1 MLSFKKTLPK
11 RGTVNAVPK
20 LYLKDVVCAYQ
31 IDNLLIGFFNILSSI
46 ICLSFTQT
54 MAHIRVKIHHLK
66 VRFRIALGAGKMDQ
80 AFRTGRDKGLCTGP
94 AGFLDAVG
102 LNRF

>member
-31 IDNLLIGFFNILSSI
+31 IDNLLIGFFNILFSI

-66 VRFRIALGAGKMDQ
+66 IRFRVALGAGKMDL
-80 AFRTGRDKGLCTGP
+80 ALGAGRDKGLRTGLD
-94 AGFLDAVG
+94 GFLHTVG